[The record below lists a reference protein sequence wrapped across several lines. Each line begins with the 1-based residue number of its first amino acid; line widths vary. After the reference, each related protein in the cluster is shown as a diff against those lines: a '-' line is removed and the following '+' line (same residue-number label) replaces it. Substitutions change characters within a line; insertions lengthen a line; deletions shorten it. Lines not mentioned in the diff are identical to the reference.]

1 MEKIL
6 NPDKKDITERFS
18 AISFFYYK
26 KMRFYLSVYILSIN
40 SNSATIKKKRG
51 IKEKEGINMAAILLS
66 PVYVAVN
73 IYVIWRIFLWMGT
86 CSHIFKNPIF
96 QLGFLLV
103 YLIFATSILT
113 GFLIKRP
120 EKLRRALKNMGNY
133 FLGIFLYALM
143 PVCLLEIL
151 GIIARTWLRW
161 KWVTDT
167 RTLIVSGILCMALVI
182 GLSIY
187 GVYNAKKIRVTSY
200 HTRMEKK
207 ITGMNEMKI
216 VLIADLHLGY
226 NSGEKQVRKIVEEIN
241 RQKPDLVCV
250 AGDLFDNEFEAVK
263 DPEKI
268 EAIFREIKST
278 YGVYG
283 CWGNHDVN
291 EPILAGFTFD
301 SGSGEHLLDERMD
314 QCAEKSGI
322 IMLNDEIQ
330 SVDGKFYIVGR
341 KDVARAKKIEGGR
354 KNPQELLQSLDHTK
368 PIFVIDHQPKE
379 LQELADAG
387 ADFDLCGHTHGGQ
400 MFPGN
405 FAVDVGWENACGCL
419 KKGKMYNIVTSGAGI
434 WGPNMRIGSKS
445 EICVIHVQLP
455 TK

>member
-1 MEKIL
+1 
-6 NPDKKDITERFS
+6 
-18 AISFFYYK
+18 
-26 KMRFYLSVYILSIN
+26 
-40 SNSATIKKKRG
+40 
-51 IKEKEGINMAAILLS
+51 MAAILLS
-66 PVYVAVN
+66 PLYIAVN

-86 CSHIFKNPIF
+86 CNPIF
-96 QLGFLLV
+96 QNPVFQIGFIAV
-103 YLIFATSILT
+103 YVIFATSILT

-120 EKLRRALKNMGNY
+120 EKLRRILKNMGNY

-161 KWVTDT
+161 DWVTDT
-167 RTLIVSGILCMALVI
+167 RTLVISGILCLLLVI

-187 GVYNAKKIRVTSY
+187 GIYNAKKIRVTSY
-200 HTRMEKK
+200 HTK
-207 ITGMNEMKI
+207 IDKEIPGRESMKI

-226 NSGEKQVRKIVEEIN
+226 NSGEKQARKIVEQIN
-241 RQKPDLVCV
+241 RQKPDLVCI

-263 DPEKI
+263 NPKKVEKVLLD
-268 EAIFREIKST
+268 IKAK

-301 SGSGEHLLDERMD
+301 SSNSENLLDKRMD
-314 QCAEKSGI
+314 QFVNDAGI
-322 IMLNDEIQ
+322 KILNDEIQ
-330 SVDGKFYIVGR
+330 LIDGKFYVVGR

-354 KNPQELLQSLDHTK
+354 KTPQELLENLDQTK

-387 ADFDLCGHTHGGQ
+387 TDLDLCGHTHGGQ
-400 MFPGN
+400 IFPGN
-405 FAVDVGWENACGCL
+405 FAVDMGWENACGCL

-445 EICVIHVQLP
+445 EICVIHVDFKTGQ
-455 TK
+455 

>member
-1 MEKIL
+1 
-6 NPDKKDITERFS
+6 
-18 AISFFYYK
+18 
-26 KMRFYLSVYILSIN
+26 
-40 SNSATIKKKRG
+40 
-51 IKEKEGINMAAILLS
+51 MAAILLS
-66 PVYVAVN
+66 PLYIAVN

-86 CSHIFKNPIF
+86 CNPIF
-96 QLGFLLV
+96 QNPVFQIGFIAV
-103 YLIFATSILT
+103 YVIFATSILT

-120 EKLRRALKNMGNY
+120 EKLRRILKNMGNY

-161 KWVTDT
+161 DWVTDT
-167 RTLIVSGILCMALVI
+167 RTLVISGILCLLLVI

-187 GVYNAKKIRVTSY
+187 GIYNAKKIRVTSY
-200 HTRMEKK
+200 HTK
-207 ITGMNEMKI
+207 IDKEIPGRESMKI

-226 NSGEKQVRKIVEEIN
+226 NSGEKQARKIVEQIN
-241 RQKPDLVCV
+241 RQKPDLVCI

-263 DPEKI
+263 NPKKVEKVL
-268 EAIFREIKST
+268 RDIKAK

-291 EPILAGFTFD
+291 EPILSGFTFD
-301 SGSGEHLLDERMD
+301 SSNSENLLDKRMD
-314 QCAEKSGI
+314 QFVNDAGI
-322 IMLNDEIQ
+322 KILNDEIQ
-330 SVDGKFYIVGR
+330 LIDGKFYVVGR

-354 KNPQELLQSLDHTK
+354 KTPQELLESLDQTK

-387 ADFDLCGHTHGGQ
+387 TDLDLCGHTHGGQ
-400 MFPGN
+400 IFPGN
-405 FAVDVGWENACGCL
+405 FAVDMGWENACGCL

-445 EICVIHVQLP
+445 EICVIHVDFKTGQ
-455 TK
+455 